1 MVTTYVPLNAPLIT
15 TNEIIEALRLTI
27 PTQWNIP
34 IYDDFPSVADVVR
47 YGIYVSDVH
56 TVSRSVNQLGI
67 TYCSNMYNAVDQF
80 GVTYISFQ
88 DDPYNIQVNAIIAN
102 LTVDQINGIPLF
114 DGYFSVTFEQDL
126 VYGPTQAERHDWTF
140 QMTRLEFNT

>member
-1 MVTTYVPLNAPLIT
+1 MATTYVPLNAPLVT

-27 PTQWNIP
+27 PREWNIP

-56 TVSRSVNQLGI
+56 TVERTVNQLGVQ
-67 TYCSNMYNAVDQF
+67 YCSNIYNAVDQF
-80 GVTYISFQ
+80 SVTYISFQ

-102 LTVDQINGIPLF
+102 LCTDQVDNIPLF
-114 DGYFSVTFEQDL
+114 DGYFSVTFDQDL

-140 QMTRLEFNT
+140 RLTRMEFNT

>member
-1 MVTTYVPLNAPLIT
+1 MGV
-15 TNEIIEALRLTI
+15 
-27 PTQWNIP
+27 
-34 IYDDFPSVADVVR
+34 
-47 YGIYVSDVH
+47 
-56 TVSRSVNQLGI
+56 
-67 TYCSNMYNAVDQF
+67 TYCSKIYNAVDQF

-114 DGYFSVTFEQDL
+114 DGYFSVTFDQNL

>member
-1 MVTTYVPLNAPLIT
+1 MTHTYVPLNAPLVT
-15 TNEIIEALRLTI
+15 TSEIIEALRLTI
-27 PTQWNIP
+27 PQQWNIP
-34 IYDDFPSVADVVR
+34 IYDDFPSVSDVVR

-56 TVSRSVNQLGI
+56 TVSRSVNQLGV

-88 DDPYNIQVNAIIAN
+88 DDPYNIQVNSIIAN
-102 LTVDQINGIPLF
+102 LATDQINGRPLF
-114 DGYFSVTFEQDL
+114 DGYFSVTFEQNL